1 MALAATLAA
10 DGMRPASFLPAIK
23 CSNCGQEIEIAAMG
37 DHLCGKA
44 PPSPKA
50 QPASLNNPFT
60 LRQMNAIGQ
69 HASHTPSPLQQQSSQ
84 PVVLPQTRIRAP
96 TLTSSP
102 MPAPRPMRTAPP
114 RINPDAANKP
124 FLAPRPP
131 RSDSPMSPAL
141 SVRSGSS
148 NNSRPQI
155 ARSVTSPMPRM
166 FDFRPPSPELTG
178 NLDCAFPPFPT
189 PSSTGS
195 GSRPGTSNG
204 RKTPTPSERAP
215 SRGGSRQE
223 GRLGLEKQQVNFAP
237 KSPLGNG
244 SEVPRV
250 RSSTLKSVHL
260 DADGQARTHQ
270 LAPLDRRRPSLS
282 SIKLSHEPPPI
293 PTEPLPRPATS
304 HSTRSHIPRSTTPG
318 PDNAQP
324 LTQPTQ
330 KRPPPARPE
339 RPAEDVLSPQFL
351 NQLSA
356 EPIVEMPSTFSPS
369 QPPLPLRS
377 ADRSRTFPV
386 RQESSDEPSP
396 SQALQRTPS
405 EPATRGR
412 GHRPTLTATS
422 ISEPSRIPQA
432 QSRARSR
439 SRSGPRMD
447 HRLQDAPPVP
457 RPIRQHQQERMHTPS
472 GSGSSTASSA
482 HSVGNT
488 NSTSGPSPVG
498 SAASSIDAL
507 SPLTYE
513 QAKYGED
520 ERMRVA
526 GLNLKAQQKPGMRA
540 EQPAQRSPPRNFARP
555 SPPKQLAQLVKPVPM
570 LPAMMSPPLE
580 SPMDPA
586 MQNSRAAPESREPWG
601 PASVPQ
607 SRPNLP
613 RTKTM
618 PEARQQ
624 QPAQVSAPAMPA
636 LSVPAREGDYDP
648 YKAPSPQP
656 VPRTRSKSN
665 AAAQYRAYNPGP
677 SMRPLSPQ
685 PVPLPPPIPQ
695 EAPRAQPPTRRGT
708 SIKPKCR
715 GCGLLIE
722 GKSVK
727 AADGRLTGRWHKAC
741 FTCKACEQPFT
752 TADFYVINNHP
763 YCEQHYHEK
772 NGSLCH
778 GCHRGIEG
786 HYLETTS
793 SSAIGSGEKKFHPRC
808 FTCHDC
814 HQVLSDDYFEIS
826 SKVYCERHALAAM
839 RGQARMAG
847 PGLNPPDRKA
857 LTAERRTTK
866 LMMM

>member
-1 MALAATLAA
+1 MSSLAATLAA

-23 CSNCGQEIEIAAMG
+23 CSNCGQEIEIASMG

-44 PPSPKA
+44 DPSPKM
-50 QPASLNNPFT
+50 QHASLSNPFT
-60 LRQMNAIGQ
+60 LRQMNTNGQ
-69 HASHTPSPLQQQSSQ
+69 HASHIPSPLQQQSQ
-84 PVVLPQTRIRAP
+84 PVTLPKTRIRAP
-96 TLTSSP
+96 TVTSNQLA
-102 MPAPRPMRTAPP
+102 APRPIRTAPP

-155 ARSVTSPMPRM
+155 ARSMTSPMPRM

-178 NLDCAFPPFPT
+178 NADCAFPPFPT
-189 PSSTGS
+189 PSTAGS

-204 RKTPTPSERAP
+204 RKTSTPSERAP
-215 SRGGSRQE
+215 SRGRPGQE
-223 GRLGLEKQQVNFAP
+223 ARLAVETESFNFAP
-237 KSPLGNG
+237 KSPLGNP
-244 SEVPRV
+244 SEPARG
-250 RSSTLKSVHL
+250 RSSTMRSGPW
-260 DADGQARTHQ
+260 DASGQGISPQ
-270 LAPLDRRRPSLS
+270 PLAPLDRRRPSLS

-293 PTEPLPRPATS
+293 PTEPLPRPSTS
-304 HSTRSHIPRSTTPG
+304 HSDTQTPSATTPG
-318 PDNAQP
+318 PNDVPSGRQQIQKNA
-324 LTQPTQ
+324 PT
-330 KRPPPARPE
+330 RPE
-339 RPAEDVLSPQFL
+339 RPAEDVLSPRFL
-351 NQLSA
+351 DQMTA
-356 EPIVEMPSTFSPS
+356 EPIIEMPSTFSPS
-369 QPPLPLRS
+369 QPPVPMRS

-405 EPATRGR
+405 EPPGRGR
-412 GHRPTLTATS
+412 GHRPSMTATS
-422 ISEPSRIPQA
+422 ISEPSRIPQTQA
-432 QSRARSR
+432 RARSQ

-457 RPIRQHQQERMHTPS
+457 MPVHQHNQERMHSPS
-472 GSGSSTASSA
+472 QSGSSTASSA
-482 HSVGNT
+482 QSVGNS

-498 SAASSIDAL
+498 SAASSVDAF
-507 SPLTYE
+507 SALT

-540 EQPAQRSPPRNFARP
+540 EQPAQRSPPFARP
-555 SPPKQLAQLVKPVPM
+555 SPPQQLVLPVERVPTI
-570 LPAMMSPPLE
+570 PAALSPPLE

-586 MQNSRAAPESREPWG
+586 MQSGRAAPMGLEPIG
-601 PASVPQ
+601 PPPALQ
-607 SRPNLP
+607 SRPSLP
-613 RTKTM
+613 RTNTT
-618 PEARQQ
+618 PEPRQR
-624 QPAQVSAPAMPA
+624 QPALADVSAIPA
-636 LSVPAREGDYDP
+636 LGVPAGKDAYDP
-648 YKAPSPQP
+648 YRAPSPQP
-656 VPRTRSKSN
+656 ALRTRSNSN
-665 AAAQYRAYNPGP
+665 AAAQNKAYNTGS

-685 PVPLPPPIPQ
+685 PVPPPPIPQ
-695 EAPRAQPPTRRGT
+695 EVPRAQPPTRRGT
-708 SIKPKCR
+708 SVKPKCR

-752 TADFYVINNHP
+752 TADFYVINNQP
-763 YCEQHYHEK
+763 YCEQHYHEQ

-778 GCHRGIEG
+778 GCTRGIEG
-786 HYLETTS
+786 HYLETIS
-793 SSAIGSGEKKFHPRC
+793 SSAAGSGEKKFHPRC

-814 HQVLSDDYFEIS
+814 RQVLSDDYFEINS
-826 SKVYCERHALAAM
+826 RVYCERHALAAM